1 MDVEEAADH
10 LRQMLADA
18 GFDPARPDPVLAWQ
32 VFQRFVVVP
41 VESGG
46 GRECEEVWFEA
57 GDGDP
62 AKGWPGYF
70 DFCRMFNQY
79 TESDA
84 CWHEMVTAHF
94 ECPPEVQLGLRG
106 SIHADLNDLPAFFR
120 AVEGAASFRAGLAY
134 SGWSFEVS
142 VDSP

>member
-1 MDVEEAADH
+1 MDVAAAADH

-18 GFDPARPDPVLAWQ
+18 GFDPARPDPVLVWQ
-32 VFQRFVVVP
+32 VFQRFIFVP

-46 GRECEEVWFEA
+46 GRTCEEVWFEA

-79 TESDA
+79 TETDA

-94 ECPPEVQLGLRG
+94 GCPPEAQLGLRG
-106 SIHADLNDLPAFFR
+106 SVHADLDDLPAFVR
-120 AVEGAASFRAGLAY
+120 AVEVSASFRAGRAY
-134 SGWSFEVS
+134 QYWSFEVS